1 MTFSRDVDAGQT
13 CLEYSWV
20 PQGKRYPIWLLP
32 GEKNSRTDATSESKP
47 LHVQVYRLSNNKQV
61 GLKLRQ
67 FPPGLPHPTPVVRT
81 TIEVSDKEVV
91 GTVYYQDGSSASD
104 KRQLDADAVKC
115 PEIP

>member
-1 MTFSRDVDAGQT
+1 MTSTPGKRVLSTPGFRKASGTRFG
-13 CLEYSWV
+13 SS
-20 PQGKRYPIWLLP
+20 QGK
-32 GEKNSRTDATSESKP
+32 KNSRTDATSESKP